1 MHLFHSLADLPAAAR
16 GGAVSVGNFD
26 GVHRGHARLAE
37 QLVALAK
44 DLGGPAVIF
53 TFDPHPIR
61 ILRPDAAPPPLTW
74 AARKAALLGELG
86 VDFVVS
92 YPTDRAL
99 LSRSAAEFFSHILH
113 QGLGARGMVEG
124 PNFFFGRNREGDIAR
139 LGELCAAADVR
150 LKVIAPE
157 LIGDEWVSSSRIRE
171 AIQKGDVEQ
180 AAAWLTRPYRIRG
193 QVIVGAQRGATLG
206 FPTANVDAIDTL
218 SPAPGVYAARAYTQ
232 SGVWPA
238 AVNIGA
244 NPTFGEDRVKFETH
258 LIDFSGDLYG
268 QTLEVEFV
276 ARLRETQP
284 FPSVAE
290 LQRQLQTDV
299 ARARALCR

>member
-1 MHLFHSLADLPAAAR
+1 MQLFHTLTELPAAAR

-37 QLVALAK
+37 HLVAQAHS
-44 DLGGPAVIF
+44 LGGPAVIF

-61 ILRPDAAPPPLTW
+61 ILRPEAAPPPLNW
-74 AARKAALLGELG
+74 SQRKAALLGELG

-99 LSRSAAEFFSHILH
+99 LSLSAAEFFDQILL
-113 QGLGARGMVEG
+113 QGLGARGVVEG
-124 PNFFFGRNREGDIAR
+124 PNFFFGRNREGDITR
-139 LGELCAAADVR
+139 LGQLCAAGDVR

-157 LIGDEWVSSSRIRE
+157 LTGGEWISSSRIRE
-171 AIQKGDVEQ
+171 AIQRGDVQQ

-193 QVIVGAQRGATLG
+193 QVIVGAQRGTTLG

-232 SGVWPA
+232 TGVWPA

-244 NPTFGEDRVKFETH
+244 NPTFGEEHVKFETH

-290 LQRQLQTDV
+290 LQRQLQMDV
-299 ARARALCR
+299 ARARAMCQ